1 MQNLKLKLFGISIA
15 LLGILGA
22 MLSLGISSYFHLE
35 AALWVLAGV
44 TSNALLASK
53 EKTLARRVGEGAVY
67 FGWLGLL
74 IAWISIAS
82 NGFNALNAAELGVST
97 AYSLHPLLYG
107 YVVKFISL
115 SLDE

>member
-1 MQNLKLKLFGISIA
+1 MQNRKWKLFGISIA

-35 AALWVLAGV
+35 AVLLVLAGV
-44 TSNALLASK
+44 TSNALLTSK
-53 EKTLARRVGEGAVY
+53 EKTLARRVGKGAVY

-82 NGFNALNAAELGVST
+82 NGFNALNASELGVST

>member
-1 MQNLKLKLFGISIA
+1 M
-15 LLGILGA
+15 
-22 MLSLGISSYFHLE
+22 
-35 AALWVLAGV
+35 LAGV

-82 NGFNALNAAELGVST
+82 NGFNALNPADQQRI
-97 AYSLHPLLYG
+97 H
-107 YVVKFISL
+107 FIPCFMAML
-115 SLDE
+115 

>member
-1 MQNLKLKLFGISIA
+1 M
-15 LLGILGA
+15 
-22 MLSLGISSYFHLE
+22 
-35 AALWVLAGV
+35 VLAGV

-53 EKTLARRVGEGAVY
+53 EKTLARRVGEGAIY

-74 IAWISIAS
+74 IAWIAIAS